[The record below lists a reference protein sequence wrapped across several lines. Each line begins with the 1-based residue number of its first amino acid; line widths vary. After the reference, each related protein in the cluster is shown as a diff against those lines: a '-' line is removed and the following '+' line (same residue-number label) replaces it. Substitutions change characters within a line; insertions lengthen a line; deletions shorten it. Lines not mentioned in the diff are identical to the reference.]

1 MQKLMEA
8 TVNIPKKDNI
18 HLSTAKGDSYN
29 VLDNFYI
36 TSRGMGKSAI
46 FWGKLY
52 NAWKTLGRSGIVL
65 RTIQADITSAYL
77 DDIETM
83 LNKFRCTEDYVKIS
97 YKRGSIKDGVVDV
110 FIQEPGDKEK
120 YLFVRVVAI
129 GIKATRYK
137 SLIIR
142 NPSMIGYDEFIPNTR
157 LGEKWLPD
165 CAWRVKE
172 LYNTFAREANG
183 YLLKRYWFGN
193 PYSRYIPYLLNYYKI
208 DTLKLKPGDFI
219 HGDNYIVDLQ
229 KPKPELVELLKK
241 QNPDLLNDID
251 EEWTRFMNGEFI
263 NDENYIIEPVQ
274 PQGYQLRWVF
284 RIANHY
290 LGCFRAD
297 NPTNSDYYAD
307 WYVKMMDDWN
317 GNRRDVYACN
327 FDNLIEGTK
336 LITVSDKVN
345 TQVLKNAIAQRRIAF
360 QDVNSAYLLQSIYT
374 LL

>member
-1 MQKLMEA
+1 MSMEKHLEA
-8 TVNIPKKDNI
+8 EINIPKKDNI

-36 TSRGMGKSAI
+36 TSRGMGKSAL

-52 NAWKTLGRSGIVL
+52 NAWKSLGRSGIVL

-251 EEWTRFMNGEFI
+251 EE
-263 NDENYIIEPVQ
+263 
-274 PQGYQLRWVF
+274 
-284 RIANHY
+284 
-290 LGCFRAD
+290 
-297 NPTNSDYYAD
+297 
-307 WYVKMMDDWN
+307 
-317 GNRRDVYACN
+317 
-327 FDNLIEGTK
+327 
-336 LITVSDKVN
+336 
-345 TQVLKNAIAQRRIAF
+345 
-360 QDVNSAYLLQSIYT
+360 
-374 LL
+374 